1 MKKVTPSVARKADH
15 IRINL
20 EKNVQSGVSTGLEK
34 YRFSHQA
41 LPEINLADVV
51 TQTSIFGRK
60 LSAPLLVS
68 SMTGGTKEAGVINR
82 ALAGAAQSAGVAMGL
97 GSLRPAIETP
107 AQASSYRVRDA
118 APDILL
124 LSNLGA
130 IQLNYGYSVDE
141 CRRAV
146 DLVEADALILHLN
159 SLQEALQPEGD
170 TEFAGLLQKIET
182 ICRSLSVPVVVKEVG
197 WGIGGETARR
207 LAMAGVAA
215 IDVAGAG
222 GTSWS
227 QVEKFRARNRGQA
240 RVAALFADW
249 GLPTAEAL
257 VECRRAVPDLPLIA
271 SGGIRNG
278 LEIAK
283 CIALGASLAGVAGP
297 LLPAAVQ
304 GARAV
309 EAELD
314 RWIRELR
321 VTMFAA
327 GARDLS
333 ELRELPLRKS

>member
-1 MKKVTPSVARKADH
+1 MKKVALSASRKADH

-20 EKNVQSGVSTGLEK
+20 EKNVQSGITNGLEK
-34 YRFSHQA
+34 YRFPHQA

-60 LSAPLLVS
+60 LSAPLLIS
-68 SMTGGTKEAGVINR
+68 SMTGGTKAAGSINR
-82 ALAGAAQSAGVAMGL
+82 ALAAAAQSAGVAMGL
-97 GSLRPAIETP
+97 GSLRPAIESP
-107 AQASSYRVRDA
+107 ALVSSYRVRDV

-130 IQLNYGYSVDE
+130 IQLNYGYSLDE

-146 DLVEADALILHLN
+146 ELVEADALILHLN
-159 SLQEALQPEGD
+159 SLQEALQPEGN
-170 TEFAGLLQKIET
+170 TEFAGLLLKIEAM
-182 ICRSLSVPVVVKEVG
+182 VVKEVG
-197 WGIGGETARR
+197 WGIDGETARR

-227 QVEKFRARNRGQA
+227 QVEKYRAQNRNQLRL
-240 RVAALFADW
+240 AALFEDW
-249 GLPTAEAL
+249 GFSTADAL
-257 VECRRAVPDLPLIA
+257 VDCRRAVPDLPLIA

-283 CIALGASLAGVAGP
+283 CIALGASLAGIAGP
-297 LLPAAVQ
+297 LLQAAVKSST
-304 GARAV
+304 AV

-314 RWIRELR
+314 RWIHELR

-333 ELRELPLRKS
+333 ELRNLPLHKT

>member
-1 MKKVTPSVARKADH
+1 MKKVAPHESRKADH

-20 EKNVQSGVSTGLEK
+20 EKNVQSGLTNGLEK
-34 YRFSHQA
+34 FRFPHQA

-51 TQTSIFGRK
+51 TQTTFFGRT
-60 LSAPLLVS
+60 LSAPLLIS
-68 SMTGGTKEAGVINR
+68 SMTGGTKEAGSINR
-82 ALAGAAQSAGVAMGL
+82 ALAAAAQSAGVALGL
-97 GSLRPAIETP
+97 GSLRPAIESP
-107 AQASSYRVRDA
+107 ALISTYRVRDA

-130 IQLNYGYSVDE
+130 IQLNYGYSLDQ

-146 DLVEADALILHLN
+146 ELVDADALILHLN

-170 TEFAGLLQKIET
+170 TEFAGLLQKIEAV
-182 ICRSLSVPVVVKEVG
+182 CRSLSVPVVVKEVG

-227 QVEKFRARNRGQA
+227 QVEKFRTQNRP
-240 RVAALFADW
+240 RVRSAALFADW
-249 GLPTAEAL
+249 GLTTAESL
-257 VECRRAVPDLPLIA
+257 VECGKAVPDLPLIA

-283 CIALGASLAGVAGP
+283 CIALGSSLVGIAGP
-297 LLPAAVQ
+297 LLPAAVK

-309 EAELD
+309 EAELE

-327 GARDLS
+327 GARDLA
-333 ELRELPLRKS
+333 ELRNIPLQKT

>member
-1 MKKVTPSVARKADH
+1 MKKVALNASRKADH

-20 EKNVQSGVSTGLEK
+20 EKNVQSGVSNGLEK
-34 YRFSHQA
+34 YRFPHQA

-51 TQTSIFGRK
+51 TQTTVFGRK
-60 LSAPLLVS
+60 LNAPLLIS
-68 SMTGGTKEAGVINR
+68 SMTGGTKEAGPINR
-82 ALAGAAQSAGVAMGL
+82 ALAKAAQSARIGMGL
-97 GSLRPAIETP
+97 GSLRPAIESP
-107 AQASSYRVRDA
+107 ALVSSYRVRDV

-130 IQLNYGYSVDE
+130 IQLNYGYSLDE

-146 DLVEADALILHLN
+146 ELVEADALILHLN
-159 SLQEALQPEGD
+159 SLQEALQPEGN
-170 TEFAGLLQKIET
+170 TEFAGLLQKIEAV
-182 ICRSLSVPVVVKEVG
+182 CRSLSIPVVVKEVG

-227 QVEKFRARNRGQA
+227 QVEKYRAQNRNQA
-240 RVAALFADW
+240 RLAALFADW
-249 GLPTAEAL
+249 GLSTAEAL
-257 VECRRAVPDLPLIA
+257 VDCRRAVPNLPLIA

-283 CIALGASLAGVAGP
+283 CIALGANLAGIAGP
-297 LLPAAVQ
+297 LLQAAVK
-304 GARAV
+304 GPRSV
-309 EAELD
+309 EAELE

-333 ELRELPLRKS
+333 ELRSLSLQKK